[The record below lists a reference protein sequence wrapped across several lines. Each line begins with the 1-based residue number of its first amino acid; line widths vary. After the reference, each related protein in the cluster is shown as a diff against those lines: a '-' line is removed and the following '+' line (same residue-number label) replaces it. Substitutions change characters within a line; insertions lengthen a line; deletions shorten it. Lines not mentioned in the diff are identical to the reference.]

1 MDRHFVARIEL
12 GVESVVLPRSLSA
25 WLAFALRERKRRSAL
40 PLPSAPLGAS
50 LMTEKANAERKH
62 EEKNRPEGRP
72 LQFGDCLGED
82 FCVLVYVGGGG
93 VRTHEGHVV
102 EWGQEDAAV

>member
-1 MDRHFVARIEL
+1 MDRHFVARVGL
-12 GVESVVLPRSLSA
+12 GVESDVLPRSLSA
-25 WLAFALRERKRRSAL
+25 GPTFARRERKRKSAL

-72 LQFGDCLGED
+72 LQFGDCFGED

-93 VRTHEGHVV
+93 VRAH
-102 EWGQEDAAV
+102 